1 MPLSRTSTATTGRL
15 FVIALAVAWC
25 AATFACDTDCGSDS
39 EPPAPRPDRSTTE
52 SAAATEDAQVED
64 SAPEPIQV
72 SAPEGS
78 CSAGSG
84 EYEPEVVKEATS
96 QVDRMMKTAR
106 EVGTPRER
114 FGRTWWSDMPV
125 ERCSHLVEIRED
137 VTHCSVREAARGRAL
152 LLETSVDVQH
162 DGDVGATDA
171 TDSADKHGLKQT
183 RHYIIGASEGPVA
196 LPADGTVQ
204 FLSVAPGLRY
214 AVYDSVPPPDDNAD
228 DNTAG
233 DDADGEEHREE
244 RSVDPVVRID
254 LHTGDSCR
262 MSQCLRPVVS
272 PKDRWVVCRKPDG
285 AIIRFPLGGDEAET
299 YVDAADLLASTA
311 GDHAD
316 ASGSSDAGAVDSGEE
331 TEQPPTQSN
340 SIPAIRAVSFPSI
353 EILMVPDPDGPDR
366 TFSWPER

>member
-162 DGDVGATDA
+162 DGDAGSPDTTDA
-171 TDSADKHGLKQT
+171 TNNQRSKQT
-183 RHYIIGASEGPVA
+183 RQYVIGASEGPVA
-196 LPADGTVQ
+196 LPADGTAHFV
-204 FLSVAPGLRY
+204 SVAPGLRY
-214 AVYDSVPPPDDNAD
+214 AVYDSVPPPEKTSDRENA
-228 DNTAG
+228 G
-233 DDADGEEHREE
+233 EDAQRGKDGEE

-254 LHTGDSCR
+254 LHTGNSCR
-262 MSQCLRPVVS
+262 MSECLRPVVS
-272 PKDRWVVCRKPDG
+272 PKDRWVVCRTPDG
-285 AIIRFPLGGDEAET
+285 AVSRLPLGGGDAET
-299 YVDAADLLASTA
+299 YVETADLLSTPKR
-311 GDHAD
+311 DV
-316 ASGSSDAGAVDSGEE
+316 SGSSDTGGVDPQDATTGSS
-331 TEQPPTQSN
+331 PPL
-340 SIPAIRAVSFPSI
+340 PANHAVSFPSI